1 MDVLHEDLNLIKKK
15 PFIETP
21 VYTSYDKSQGEE
33 MWNIF
38 LQRNKSKI
46 VDLLY
51 GMTCNQIE
59 CSQCHEVLFHRNH
72 HFLETCSL

>member
-15 PFIETP
+15 PYIETP
-21 VYTSYDKSQGEE
+21 VYKEYDKSQGEE

-46 VDLLY
+46 VDYFY

-59 CSQCHEVLFHRNH
+59 CSECHEVVF
-72 HFLETCSL
+72 CSVYHVDENPL

>member
-1 MDVLHEDLNLIKKK
+1 
-15 PFIETP
+15 
-21 VYTSYDKSQGEE
+21 

-46 VDLLY
+46 VDYLY

-59 CSQCHEVLFHRNH
+59 CSECHEVVF
-72 HFLETCSL
+72 CSVYHVDENPL

>member
-1 MDVLHEDLNLIKKK
+1 
-15 PFIETP
+15 
-21 VYTSYDKSQGEE
+21 

-59 CSQCHEVLFHRNH
+59 CSECHEVLFHTNH
-72 HFLETCSL
+72 HFLEKNSL